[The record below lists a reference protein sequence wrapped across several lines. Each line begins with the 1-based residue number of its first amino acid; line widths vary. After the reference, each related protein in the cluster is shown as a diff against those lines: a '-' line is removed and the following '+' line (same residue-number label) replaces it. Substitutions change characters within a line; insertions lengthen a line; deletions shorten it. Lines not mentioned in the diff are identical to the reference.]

1 MALALSAPVFAITSQ
16 LIEEATGL
24 HYDVKDADLL
34 AERLSRRTGELG
46 FDSLL
51 DYYYFLRYDAG
62 GARELD
68 VLVDLLVVNETYF
81 FREAEQLRALVDGLL
96 PKLLAEQP
104 RARVWCAATSTGE
117 EPFTL
122 AMLLDESSLLDRVDI
137 HGSDI
142 SSRALKVAEN
152 AVYAGRSLRA
162 LLPAERQRHFQ
173 EMGDGAVKVREHLRR
188 HIRWSRANLMKL
200 PPGADRARFDVILCR
215 NVLIYFRD
223 ETVVSVV
230 GSLVERLARGGYLL
244 VGASESLL
252 RYGTALGCEEHGGSF
267 FYRMAKP

>member
-24 HYDVKDADLL
+24 HYDTKDADLL
-34 AERLSRRTGELG
+34 AERLSRRAGELG

-81 FREAEQLRALVDGLL
+81 FREVEQLRALVDRLL
-96 PKLLAEQP
+96 PRLLEERA
-104 RARVWCAATSTGE
+104 RARVWCAACSTGE

-122 AMLLDESSLLDRVDI
+122 AMLLDEKGLLDRVDI
-137 HGSDI
+137 QASDI
-142 SSRALKVAEN
+142 SNRVLAVAAN

-162 LLPAERQRHFQ
+162 LLTPERRRHFL
-173 EMGDGAVKVREHLRR
+173 ETGDGTVKVREPLRR
-188 HIRWSRANLMKL
+188 HIRWRRANLMKL
-200 PPGADRARFDVILCR
+200 PPGDDLGRFDVILCR

-223 ETVVSVV
+223 ETVVPVV
-230 GSLVERLARGGYLL
+230 GSLVERLASGGYLL

-267 FYRMAKP
+267 FYRKARP

>member
-24 HYDVKDADLL
+24 HYDIKDADLL
-34 AERLSRRTGELG
+34 AERLSRRAGELG

-68 VLVDLLVVNETYF
+68 ALVDLLVVNETYF
-81 FREAEQLRALVDGLL
+81 FREVEQLRALVHQLL
-96 PKLLAEQP
+96 PKLLEERP
-104 RARVWCAATSTGE
+104 LVRIWCAACSTGE

-122 AMLLDESSLLDRVDI
+122 AMLLDEKSLLEHVEI
-137 HGSDI
+137 QASDI
-142 SSRALKVAEN
+142 SNRALAVAEN

-162 LLPAERQRHFQ
+162 LLTAERRRHFL
-173 EMGDGAVKVREHLRR
+173 EVGDGAVQVRDRLRP
-188 HIRWSRANLMKL
+188 HVRWRRANLMKL
-200 PPGADRARFDVILCR
+200 PAGNEPAKFDVILCR

-223 ETVVSVV
+223 ETVVPVV
-230 GSLVERLARGGYLL
+230 GSLVERLAPGGYLL

-267 FYRMAKP
+267 FYRKPKA